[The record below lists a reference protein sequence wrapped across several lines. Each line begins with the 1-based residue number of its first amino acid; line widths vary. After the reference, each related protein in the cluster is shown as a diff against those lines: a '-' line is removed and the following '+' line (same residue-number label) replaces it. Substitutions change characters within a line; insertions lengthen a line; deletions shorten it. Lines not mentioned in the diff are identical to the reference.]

1 MCTII
6 IHGIISEM
14 NTKNLKNLIFFS
26 LIIILSACAP
36 SGQLSLPDSAFTDI
50 PPTITPSS
58 TLSPT
63 TTQTPTPI
71 LSPTPLPSPTSTP
84 RIHTVKLGETLG
96 GIAWIYGVSVDKL
109 MEMNPEID
117 PYVLTVDMQVVIPVE
132 TLPPANQTPEPTPVQ
147 LPLEG
152 LNCLSDENS
161 GVWCFVWVNN
171 SSAESYENVIVSFNL
186 ADIDASAVNSI
197 KEPAPLNVLL
207 AGEKMPV
214 AAYFPGP
221 NPEQF
226 QKSAQFSSAIP
237 YNLESNRYLNAEVS
251 MVTETP
257 LLNKKMLRIE
267 GTYQVADPASKV
279 MIVGVA
285 LDQNEQ
291 IIGLRAWQAD
301 LSEPT
306 IEGSFSLDLS
316 AVSGTIE
323 DYQLFIEAQPADS
336 PN

>member
-1 MCTII
+1 
-6 IHGIISEM
+6 M

-26 LIIILSACAP
+26 FIIILSACAP

-152 LNCLSDENS
+152 LNCLLDENS

-171 SSAESYENVIVSFNL
+171 TSDESYENVIVSFNL
-186 ADIDASAVNSI
+186 ADLDASEVDAI

-237 YNLESNRYLNAEVS
+237 YNPESNRYLNAEFSVDS
-251 MVTETP
+251 ETP
-257 LLNKKMLRIE
+257 LLNNKMLRIE
-267 GTYQVADPASKV
+267 GTYQITDPASKV
-279 MIVGVA
+279 MIVAVA
-285 LDQNEQ
+285 YDQNDQ
-291 IIGLRAWQAD
+291 IIGLRAWQTE
-301 LSEPT
+301 LSEST
-306 IEGSFSLDLS
+306 LVGNFSLDLS
-316 AVSGTIE
+316 AVAGAIE
-323 DYQLFIEAQPADS
+323 DYQLFIEAQPADL

>member
-1 MCTII
+1 
-6 IHGIISEM
+6 
-14 NTKNLKNLIFFS
+14 
-26 LIIILSACAP
+26 
-36 SGQLSLPDSAFTDI
+36 
-50 PPTITPSS
+50 
-58 TLSPT
+58 
-63 TTQTPTPI
+63 
-71 LSPTPLPSPTSTP
+71 
-84 RIHTVKLGETLG
+84 LG